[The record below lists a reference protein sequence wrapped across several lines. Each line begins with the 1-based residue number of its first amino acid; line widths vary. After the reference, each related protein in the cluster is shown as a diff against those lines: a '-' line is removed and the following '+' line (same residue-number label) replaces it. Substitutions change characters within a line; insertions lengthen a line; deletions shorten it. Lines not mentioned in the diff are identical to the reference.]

1 MLSKNG
7 EKHFFVYKLFF
18 VIKYFRFYF
27 TLYLNTTTPYEKS
40 NPPLSRQPPSKNWD
54 PVKPSPFLKIW

>member
-40 NPPLSRQPPSKNWD
+40 NPPLSRQPPLKTEILL
-54 PVKPSPFLKIW
+54 SPPPF